1 MRERGLALAREG
13 SREGA
18 CNVDAVWMPDVDRG
32 VLGARVHTDTHT
44 EHRHPLEMYT
54 YRGAYK
60 CV

>member
-32 VLGARVHTDTHT
+32 VLGSRVHTDTHST
-44 EHRHPLEMYT
+44 QTPIGDVHIQR
-54 YRGAYK
+54 
-60 CV
+60 CI